1 MTDHELSG
9 LVGAYAIDALDEPE
23 RAVFENH
30 LADCADCAAEVA
42 SLRAAAAELSHTSA
56 IGPPATL
63 RADLL
68 SAIGQVRPLPPRV
81 SAVSTLGHRLPRRG
95 LWPAVAAAC
104 ALIAVIALGWGV
116 REHRQLAGHRLSP
129 SALGALLDSGDLATV
144 SAPVGNAGQA
154 TLIYS
159 KSEHRLVLI
168 GQDIPAPP
176 AGKTYQ
182 VWMLSPTGTATSGG
196 LFRPDQNGTV
206 LVQASGDLA
215 HTAEMGISVERAA
228 GATQPTPGA
237 IVAEIP
243 LQR

>member
-1 MTDHELSG
+1 MTDHEPSG
-9 LVGAYAIDALDEPE
+9 LVGAYAVDALDEPE
-23 RAVFENH
+23 RAEFEDH
-30 LADCADCAAEVA
+30 LADCVDCTAEVA

-56 IGPPATL
+56 IGPPEQL

-81 SAVSTLGHRLPRRG
+81 GTVSTLGRRMPRRG

-104 ALIAVIALGWGV
+104 ALIAVVALGWGA
-116 REHRQLAGHRLSP
+116 REHQQLAGHRLSP
-129 SALGALLDSGDLATV
+129 HAVSALLDSGDLATV
-144 SAPVGNAGQA
+144 SAPIGRSGHA

-159 KSEHRLVLI
+159 KAKHRLVLI

-176 AGKTYQ
+176 AGKAYQ
-182 VWMLSPTGTATSGG
+182 VWMLSPTGAATSGG
-196 LFRPDQNGTV
+196 VFRPDENGTV

-215 HTAEMGISVERAA
+215 HTAQMGISIERASGA
-228 GATQPTPGA
+228 GQPTPGA

-243 LQR
+243 I

>member
-1 MTDHELSG
+1 MTDHELSS

-30 LADCADCAAEVA
+30 LADCTDCAAEVA
-42 SLRAAAAELSHTSA
+42 SLRAAAAELSHISA
-56 IGPPATL
+56 IGPPDAL

-81 SAVSTLGHRLPRRG
+81 GTVTAIGHWLPRRR
-95 LWPAVAAAC
+95 LWPALAAAC

-116 REHRQLAGHRLSP
+116 QEHRQLAGHRLSP
-129 SALGALLDSGDLATV
+129 NALSAVLDSGDLATV
-144 SAPVGNAGQA
+144 SASVGSSGHA

-159 KSEHRLVLI
+159 KAKQQLVLI
-168 GQDIPAPP
+168 GQDIPALPT
-176 AGKTYQ
+176 GKTYQ
-182 VWMLSPTGTATSGG
+182 VWMLSPTGAATSGG

-215 HTAEMGISVERAA
+215 HTAQMGISVERAA
-228 GATQPTPGA
+228 GAAQPTPGS

-243 LQR
+243 I